1 MYKRQVELRLDDA
14 ESVVVALRS
23 DELGRVPGKRG
34 STPRPHTVTLARARR
49 TARGKMTVHLRINK
63 AGARRLR
70 GRRSTPARIT
80 VVAHG
85 RDGRARV
92 ATRAVKI
99 VR

>member
-1 MYKRQVELRLDDA
+1 MRAGVERRPRRRRA
-14 ESVVVALRS
+14 PALLMR
-23 DELGRVPGKRG
+23 
-34 STPRPHTVTLARARR
+34 RR